1 MSNNY
6 AIVFDMDETLG
17 SFSQLYRFWNLIK
30 IYLNKPELDNSY
42 FYTIIDLF
50 PLFLRPNILILLD
63 LIKKITKVCDY
74 VMIYTNNNGPNEWAN
89 LIKSY
94 FHHKL
99 QYELF
104 DKIIRAFKINGK
116 QIELCR
122 TSYEKSF
129 KDLINCTQ
137 LPLNTKVCFL
147 DDQQHNEMNHKNVVY
162 INIQPYH
169 YNVKYEIMAS
179 KFYNK
184 FSNIFKNNVNDFINY
199 INLNTYKHNLN
210 ALNKS
215 KVQTNIELL
224 LTYEMIKQIKL
235 FLNQINI
242 EHKEIKKIINII
254 IVIKNIKY
262 KKIFFILYLIA
273 FKKMKNIF

>member
-1 MSNNY
+1 MINNY

-63 LIKKITKVCDY
+63 LIKKKKITKVCDY

-235 FLNQINI
+235 FFKSNKHRTQRN
-242 EHKEIKKIINII
+242 KKNY
-254 IVIKNIKY
+254 KYNNSY
-262 KKIFFILYLIA
+262 KKKHKI
-273 FKKMKNIF
+273 